1 MRTLAII
8 AIVCLV
14 LFAARPAQAQPLPGV
29 PLPTSY
35 RLTRTLPAP
44 VSTTTFLAASMACG
58 LARGGVSS
66 PPGLRIEDP
75 SNAAVDCE
83 LLGNASGVIVARQAA
98 NAYSMVACDSNGDC
112 SSPGTFNLAL
122 PTVPANPRLRLPPP
136 AVAFDATVTDRYRLG
151 QIDVAT
157 TIIDGLSQPFYFGA
171 ATLTIPGYSVQR
183 GDKVSVALWRP

>member
-1 MRTLAII
+1 MRILAII

-35 RLTRTLPAP
+35 RLTRTLPLP
-44 VSTTTFLAASMACG
+44 VSTSTFLASSMSCG

-66 PPGLRIEDP
+66 SPGLRIEDP
-75 SNAAVDCE
+75 RNAAMDCE
-83 LLGNASGVIVARQAA
+83 LLGTASGVIVSRQAQ
-98 NAYSMVACDSNGDC
+98 NAYAMVACDGNGDC
-112 SSPGTFNLAL
+112 SAPAIFNLLL
-122 PTVPANPRLRLPPP
+122 PTVPADPRLRLPPP

-157 TIIDGLSQPFYFGA
+157 TIIDGLLQPFYFGA

>member
-1 MRTLAII
+1 MRTII
-8 AIVCLV
+8 ATVCLG
-14 LFAARPAQAQPLPGV
+14 LFAAGAQAQPV

-66 PPGLRIEDP
+66 PPGLRIADP
-75 SNAAVDCE
+75 MNEAVDCE
-83 LLGNASGVIVARQAA
+83 LLGSINGVIVARQAV

-112 SSPGTFNLAL
+112 SAPSPFNLSL
-122 PTVPANPRLRLPPP
+122 PTVPSNPRLRLPPS
-136 AVAFDATVTDRYRLG
+136 VAFDATVTDRYRLG
-151 QIDVAT
+151 DLDVAT

-171 ATLTIPGYSVQR
+171 SSLTTPGYSVQR